1 MVRYYPE
8 ITDNDWR
15 DQCGQIAT
23 QANFAEYSKAR
34 RLELIQ
40 LQEAMDHGMTRCP
53 LFTRTWADAIE
64 GPLAFYPSASPSPGA
79 RYFFRGP
86 YDPDCVWNI
95 LLSILDIGNALRSMS
110 IEDQDRYKFQMFRVL
125 SVTRLLEARCQGLF
139 TGLIDAQRC
148 CAREKVAKK
157 KKARKSELASM
168 DPVVTE

>member
-1 MVRYYPE
+1 M
-8 ITDNDWR
+8 
-15 DQCGQIAT
+15 
-23 QANFAEYSKAR
+23 
-34 RLELIQ
+34 
-40 LQEAMDHGMTRCP
+40 
-53 LFTRTWADAIE
+53 
-64 GPLAFYPSASPSPGA
+64 AFFPSSSPSSGA
-79 RYFFRGP
+79 RYLFHGP
-86 YDPDCVWNI
+86 YDPDTAWNLADNAVTFRGEVC